1 MSNVIQSTLK
11 REGLSAD
18 DPLTPALFSLR
29 NRTIVDLADQSPG
42 QVRER
47 LVAPTVMAV
56 AAAMLR
62 ELADLLATDPF
73 KAGRRPPKRREHRA
87 VIRASTDVD
96 QASSKP

>member
-1 MSNVIQSTLK
+1 MSSVIQLTLRK
-11 REGLSAD
+11 GLSAD
-18 DPLTPALFSLR
+18 DPLTLSIFSLR
-29 NRTIVDLADQSPG
+29 NRTIVDLAD

-87 VIRASTDVD
+87 VIRASIEADQGSTD
-96 QASSKP
+96 P

>member
-47 LVAPTVMAV
+47 LVAPTVMA

-62 ELADLLATDPF
+62 ELADFLATDPF

-87 VIRASTDVD
+87 VIRASIEADQGSTD
-96 QASSKP
+96 P

>member
-29 NRTIVDLADQSPG
+29 NRTIVDLADQ
-42 QVRER
+42 VRER

-62 ELADLLATDPF
+62 ELADFLATDPF

-87 VIRASTDVD
+87 VIRASIEADQGSTD
-96 QASSKP
+96 P